1 MSENQTGLNSNFIKI
16 ESGTFTASAGTAA
29 TWSDKSVNYNT
40 TFKEKPF
47 LCVMPYGKGS
57 NPNQYA
63 TLFSVVAETKTGF
76 TIGRYNGTTAQS
88 YIYYAIGF
96 V

>member
-1 MSENQTGLNSNFIKI
+1 
-16 ESGTFTASAGTAA
+16 
-29 TWSDKSVNYNT
+29 
-40 TFKEKPF
+40 
-47 LCVMPYGKGS
+47 MPYGKGS

-63 TLFSVVAETKTGF
+63 TLFAVVAETKTGF